1 MNMEENRD
9 CSCDT
14 PPIRRVSDR
23 VCAVDLLIRG
33 GFMIRN
39 SVMATLL
46 LGHLLAHSFRGDSVV
61 RHSWWM
67 ICGAFYV

>member
-1 MNMEENRD
+1 MRY
-9 CSCDT
+9 

-23 VCAVDLLIRG
+23 VYAVDLLIRG

-46 LGHLLAHSFRGDSVV
+46 LGHLLATVF
-61 RHSWWM
+61 
-67 ICGAFYV
+67 GATALGGTAGG